1 MVKTCSEV
9 FPVWTDFTKN
19 WAILKQGIS
28 KANYM
33 IINMKESSSESVLQ
47 KPIEKINLL
56 QLAFGD
62 GTTKKAFFSALV
74 VGSILTGINH
84 GDMILSGEY
93 PPWLKVM
100 LIYFVPYCVTTWGAI
115 TGKLTSQRKMR

>member
-1 MVKTCSEV
+1 
-9 FPVWTDFTKN
+9 
-19 WAILKQGIS
+19 
-28 KANYM
+28 
-33 IINMKESSSESVLQ
+33 MKESSSENVFRQ
-47 KPIEKINLL
+47 PTNKHNLI
-56 QLAFGD
+56 QLAFGE

-100 LIYFVPYCVTTWGAI
+100 LTYFVPYCVTTWGAI
-115 TGKLTSQRKMR
+115 TGKLTRQRKMR